1 MCSQEKVVPK
11 WGGQEYG
18 IKADPGKVETQ
29 AAANANTTQCRYV
42 SILDRAPNK
51 SERLK
56 ERTGMNTR
64 REFLSIA
71 IRGSAV
77 AATKTLLPSAASASE
92 ITDTKLEGNNMGQN
106 AGSANNG
113 HYKPPFRFAMGGVPL
128 GNEFEFVTDDD
139 AYATIEAAWNAG
151 VRYYDMAPWYG
162 LGLAER
168 RYGNFLH
175 NKHRDD
181 YVLST
186 KVGKLL
192 KASTTARN
200 KGYFAFSPSPN
211 DVVYDYTASGVRR
224 SIEDSLQRLGIDRI
238 DIAFVHDL
246 SSDNKYLPTP
256 WAEQFAIAQ
265 KGAFPELTRMRE
277 EGLIK
282 GWGIG
287 VNTPEPI
294 LQLLQVADP
303 DVCLLASQYSLIDH
317 KNALDQVF
325 PAARAKKVSFVVG
338 SSLNAGFLS
347 GSPRYNYGKESYKIP
362 PAFIEKRRRLRAA
375 ADNHGVDLRT
385 AALQFS
391 AAPDVAAALV
401 VGCRSEQQILADY
414 TSMQTKIP
422 AEFWAELKAQNLV
435 EQNAPV
441 PV

>member
-1 MCSQEKVVPK
+1 
-11 WGGQEYG
+11 
-18 IKADPGKVETQ
+18 
-29 AAANANTTQCRYV
+29 
-42 SILDRAPNK
+42 
-51 SERLK
+51 
-56 ERTGMNTR
+56 MNTR
-64 REFLSIA
+64 RDFLSITVK
-71 IRGSAV
+71 GSAM
-77 AATKTLLPSAASASE
+77 AAAAALLPRAASASGASDM
-92 ITDTKLEGNNMGQN
+92 IGGNRMEQSINSN
-106 AGSANNG
+106 KG
-113 HYKPPFRFAMGGVPL
+113 HYKPAFRFAMGGVPL
-128 GNEFEFVTDDD
+128 GNEFAVVTDKD

-175 NKHRDD
+175 NKTRSE
-181 YVLST
+181 YVLSS

-192 KASTTARN
+192 KASKTAKN
-200 KGYFAFSPSPN
+200 KEYFPFSPSPN

-224 SIEDSLQRLGIDRI
+224 SIEDSLQRLGIDSL
-238 DIAFVHDL
+238 DIAFVHDI
-246 SSDNKYLPTP
+246 SPDNKYLPTP
-256 WAEQFAIAQ
+256 WQEQFEIAR

-294 LQLLQVADP
+294 MRLLEVADP

-325 PAARAKKVSFVVG
+325 PAAKAKNVSFVIG
-338 SSLNAGFLS
+338 SSLNAGFIS
-347 GSPRYNYGKESYKIP
+347 GSPRYNYGKESYQIP
-362 PAFIEKRRRLRAA
+362 PAFLEKRKRLREVAS
-375 ADNHGVDLRT
+375 NHGVDLRT

-401 VGCRSEQQILADY
+401 VGASSEQQILADY
-414 TSMQTKIP
+414 TSMQTKVP
-422 AEFWAELKAQNLV
+422 AQFWEELKAQNLI

-441 PV
+441 PA

>member
-1 MCSQEKVVPK
+1 
-11 WGGQEYG
+11 
-18 IKADPGKVETQ
+18 
-29 AAANANTTQCRYV
+29 
-42 SILDRAPNK
+42 
-51 SERLK
+51 
-56 ERTGMNTR
+56 MNTR
-64 REFLSIA
+64 RDFLSA
-71 IRGSAV
+71 AAKGSAIAV
-77 AATKTLLPSAASASE
+77 ATALLSGSTSAFGASE
-92 ITDTKLEGNNMGQN
+92 MIGGSSMEQAVGNGNK
-106 AGSANNG
+106 G
-113 HYKPPFRFAMGGVPL
+113 HYKPPFRFAIGGVPL
-128 GNEFEFVTDDD
+128 GNEFAVVTDKD

-175 NKHRDD
+175 NKTRSE
-181 YVLST
+181 YVVSS

-192 KASTTARN
+192 KASKTAKN
-200 KGYFAFSPSPN
+200 KEYFPFSPSPN

-224 SIEDSLQRLGIDRI
+224 SIEDSLQRLGIDSL
-238 DIAFVHDL
+238 DIAFVHDI

-256 WAEQFAIAQ
+256 WQEQFEIAR

-294 LQLLQVADP
+294 MRLLEVADP

-325 PAARAKKVSFVVG
+325 PAARAKNVSFVVG
-338 SSLNAGFLS
+338 SSLNAGFIS

-362 PAFIEKRRRLRAA
+362 PAFLEKRKKLREVAG
-375 ADNHGVDLRT
+375 NHGVDLRT

-391 AAPDVAAALV
+391 AAPDIAAALV
-401 VGCRSEQQILADY
+401 VGASSEQQILADY

-422 AEFWAELKAQNLV
+422 AEFWAELKSQNLI

-441 PV
+441 PA

>member
-1 MCSQEKVVPK
+1 
-11 WGGQEYG
+11 
-18 IKADPGKVETQ
+18 
-29 AAANANTTQCRYV
+29 
-42 SILDRAPNK
+42 
-51 SERLK
+51 
-56 ERTGMNTR
+56 MNTR
-64 REFLSIA
+64 RDFLSA
-71 IRGSAV
+71 AVKGSAIAV
-77 AATKTLLPSAASASE
+77 ATALLPGSTSAFGASE
-92 ITDTKLEGNNMGQN
+92 MIGGSSMEQAVSNGNK
-106 AGSANNG
+106 G
-113 HYKPPFRFAMGGVPL
+113 HYKPPFRFAIGGVPL
-128 GNEFEFVTDDD
+128 GNEFAVVTDKD

-175 NKHRDD
+175 NKTRSE
-181 YVLST
+181 YVVSS

-192 KASTTARN
+192 KASKTAKN
-200 KGYFAFSPSPN
+200 KEYFPFSPSPN

-224 SIEDSLQRLGIDRI
+224 SIEDSLQRLGIDSL
-238 DIAFVHDL
+238 DIAFVHDI

-256 WAEQFAIAQ
+256 WQEQFEIAR

-294 LQLLQVADP
+294 MRLLEVADP

-325 PAARAKKVSFVVG
+325 PAARAKNVSFVVG
-338 SSLNAGFLS
+338 SSLNAGFIS

-362 PAFIEKRRRLRAA
+362 PAFLEKRKRLREVAS
-375 ADNHGVDLRT
+375 NHGVDLRT

-391 AAPDVAAALV
+391 AAPDIAAALV
-401 VGCRSEQQILADY
+401 VGASSEQQILADY

-422 AEFWAELKAQNLV
+422 AEFWAELKAQNLI

-441 PV
+441 PA